1 MLKPAIVIL
10 LCVLVYTC
18 TGPQVRV
25 EQIVQEY
32 IDGWIEFYP
41 TRAFAAGHLDS
52 AFRFE
57 SVSLERTEA
66 WVDFNRQMLES
77 LDGLPN
83 VLSSDEGA
91 DGDLL
96 RRQILGELDSW
107 ENERVFETSPMF
119 YAGRVSQ
126 ALTHILA
133 RDDLS
138 PGDKLRAVEV
148 RLAGIRAACVQ
159 GMIQLR
165 NGRPHSTARSI
176 LVLEATSRFLED
188 NLIRIAGEWKADPL
202 PEEFANLCLGAAGD
216 VRALA
221 THIRDQILPNTSLLD
236 SMGRDDYA
244 RNLEVFTGTD
254 MTPEELAEIALQ
266 EIKEVRGLMDEVA
279 GAYWKERYPGQGA
292 PADYADLVERAIEDM
307 EENRESRQQD
317 FLKLFE
323 DLIDHAED
331 FVRDKDIA
339 TLPEERTLFTALSPS
354 HFSGAAVGGVYA
366 AGPFNPGAVTLL
378 YLPTIPDEAPE
389 AAKEGFYRSF
399 NNHFNT
405 MIITHEIFPGHYMQS
420 KIAST
425 SPHLVR
431 DLFSD
436 GLYVEGWATL
446 CEVITLDA
454 GWNGFDKLDRLA
466 HLRKRLENATRAYTS
481 VQVHC
486 FGWGKEEVAQFAVDE
501 GLLAPQFALNLWDRV
516 TGSPLQLTSYFLG
529 FRKFST
535 LLEDEKARQGEEF
548 ELKSFCDA
556 ILQAGAV
563 SIDRLPDLIR

>member
-1 MLKPAIVIL
+1 MSKPAMVIL
-10 LCVLVYTC
+10 VCLFVCAC
-18 TGPQVRV
+18 GGPRASI

-32 IDGWIEFYP
+32 IEGWIEFYP
-41 TRAFAAGHLDS
+41 TRAFAAGHLES

-57 SVSLERTEA
+57 SVSIERIKA
-66 WVDFNRQMLES
+66 WAGFNRQMLER
-77 LDGLPN
+77 LDTLPN
-83 VLSSDEGA
+83 ELASDEGA

-96 RRQILGELDSW
+96 RRQILGELDTW
-107 ENERVFETSPMF
+107 ENERVFETSPMS
-119 YAGRVSQ
+119 YAVRVSQ

-138 PGDKLRAVEV
+138 PGDKLRAVGV
-148 RLAGIRAACVQ
+148 RLAGIRTVCAQ
-159 GMIQLR
+159 GMSQLK
-165 NGRPHSTARSI
+165 NGRPHSTGRCI
-176 LVLEATSRFLED
+176 PVLEASARFLED
-188 NLIRIAGEWKADPL
+188 NLIRIAGEWTADPL
-202 PEEFANLCLGAAGD
+202 PKEFVSLCRAAAGD

-221 THIRDQILPNTSLLD
+221 VHIRDDILPAASLPD
-236 SMGRDDYA
+236 PMGREDYS
-244 RNLEVFTGTD
+244 RKLEVFTGMD

-266 EIKEVRGLMDEVA
+266 EVKEVRGLMAELAREYWAESYPDQEIPGDFAKLVG
-279 GAYWKERYPGQGA
+279 GAIK
-292 PADYADLVERAIEDM
+292 DM

-323 DLIDHAED
+323 DLIDRAED
-331 FVRDKDIA
+331 FIREKDIA
-339 TLPEERTLFTALSPS
+339 TLPEERTLFTALSPT
-354 HFSGAAVGGVYA
+354 HFAGAAVGGVYA
-366 AGPFNPGAVTLL
+366 AGPFNPGAITLF
-378 YLPTIPDEAPE
+378 YLPTTPDDAPD
-389 AAKEGFYRSF
+389 AVREGFYRSF

-425 SPHLVR
+425 NLHLVR
-431 DLFSD
+431 DLFGD

-454 GWNGFDKLDRLA
+454 GWNGYDKLDRLA

-486 FGWGKEEVAQFAVDE
+486 FGWGKEEVARFAVEE

-529 FRKFST
+529 FRKFT
-535 LLEDEKARQGEEF
+535 ELLGKEKARLGEDF

-556 ILQAGAV
+556 VLQAGAV
-563 SIDRLPDLIR
+563 SIDRLPDFIR